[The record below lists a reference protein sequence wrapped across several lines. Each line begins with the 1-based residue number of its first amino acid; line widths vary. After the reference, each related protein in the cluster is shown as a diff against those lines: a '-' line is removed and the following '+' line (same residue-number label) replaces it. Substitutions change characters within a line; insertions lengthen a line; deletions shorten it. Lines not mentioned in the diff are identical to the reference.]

1 MNTRSREGG
10 IEAVKVLPLPF
21 WTIVLDDLFRA
32 EVTGSMRCSEQT
44 RKEKKKHHYHHN
56 MLHF

>member
-21 WTIVLDDLFRA
+21 RTIVLDDLFCA

-44 RKEKKKHHYHHN
+44 RKRPSLH
-56 MLHF
+56 MLQF